1 MSEFVLWRMDDNGNR
16 GEMATFAD
24 RESAEK
30 ARLEYESRGHKQ
42 MYWVT
47 LREPRDSD
55 LMTEEVDRHE
65 RKK

>member
-16 GEMATFAD
+16 GEM
-24 RESAEK
+24 
-30 ARLEYESRGHKQ
+30 
-42 MYWVT
+42 YWVT
-47 LREPRDSD
+47 ICEPRDSD